1 MAEVVRR
8 GDTRNVQPAPTAAA
22 LAPPMI
28 AAFMKFRR
36 DGGLR
41 GASADGDV
49 ASAGAAVSATGGFT
63 SSAVDLAFSPSD
75 PDSSDMDW
83 FRTKRV
89 SDVTLSLWDYIGDE
103 ITFVSNQAAYRNNR
117 LVIARRPGK
126 AAASPDQVAMRG
138 PYLRSARSRKARISS
153 RFSFGCSPVAAT
165 ARIRRGLRSIATV
178 VSPSSRRRSSSDPDA
193 KDVRAKFMI
202 AVSIPAMTSESTS
215 GASSREVWA
224 SKSPF
229 PSMT

>member
-103 ITFVSNQAAYRNNR
+103 VTFGKQPGSLQEQP
-117 LVIARRPGK
+117 ARHRPKSREGGRVPRPGRDEGTV
-126 AAASPDQVAMRG
+126 P
-138 PYLRSARSRKARISS
+138 PLRAIEEGSHLLA
-153 RFSFGCSPVAAT
+153 
-165 ARIRRGLRSIATV
+165 
-178 VSPSSRRRSSSDPDA
+178 
-193 KDVRAKFMI
+193 
-202 AVSIPAMTSESTS
+202 
-215 GASSREVWA
+215 
-224 SKSPF
+224 
-229 PSMT
+229 